1 MNKKILAVLL
11 LSAIFFESCQK
22 KETITDE
29 IFIINSTIK
38 TPVKEYYN
46 SKNEK
51 ISLPPSPPSPRFY
64 GLANIVIDK
73 QGEFYFYQR
82 EYLPIWNCIPEENP
96 NPDFIDLK
104 PIDLINIPE
113 NNIVDFLKENT
124 SPSIKKNYGALI
136 IASQGDTLKTKE
148 FINLMHFI
156 NDTEKSQIR
165 MYIIRRTTQEE
176 NVVLR
181 FKKNDSVYDARIIKW
196 PKDSITFLDEISFSK
211 NRHLN

>member
-1 MNKKILAVLL
+1 
-11 LSAIFFESCQK
+11 
-22 KETITDE
+22 
-29 IFIINSTIK
+29 
-38 TPVKEYYN
+38 
-46 SKNEK
+46 
-51 ISLPPSPPSPRFY
+51 
-64 GLANIVIDK
+64 
-73 QGEFYFYQR
+73 
-82 EYLPIWNCIPEENP
+82 LPIWNCIPEENP

-156 NDTEKSQIR
+156 NDTDKSQIR